1 MKQLDVL
8 IVGAG
13 ISGIGSA
20 CHLLS
25 KCPGK
30 SFAIIEARDEYG
42 GTWDL
47 FRYPGIRSD
56 SDMHT
61 LGFNFKPWVAEKSIA
76 DGPSIKKYL
85 KETIDENNLA
95 EHIQYKTKMMSAN
108 WSSEDRIWSVD
119 IVQNGQTSSLS
130 CKFLMMCSGYYN
142 YEKPF
147 RPDFQNEEVFTGQT
161 IHPQLW
167 PKDLDY
173 KDKKIVVIGS
183 GATAMTL
190 VPALADK
197 AEIVTMVQRS
207 PTYVVSMPDEDR
219 VANLLRKL
227 LPSSW
232 AYAITRFKNTKLQQ
246 IMYKRMRTHP
256 QKMKRYLVGLVK
268 KALGPEYDVDTHF
281 TPSYNPWDQ
290 RMCLIPNGDL
300 FRSLRSGKTQV
311 VTEHIECFT
320 PNGLRLKSGQE
331 LEADIIV
338 TATGLNM
345 QLMGGA
351 EFYIDDRPIDFAEKF
366 SYKGMMYA
374 GIPNLIQTFGYINAS
389 WTLRADLTAEYAC
402 RLINRID
409 ELGADYCVA
418 RLAEEDSNMMAKPW
432 IENFS
437 AGYIQRSLDLMPK
450 QGEEDPW
457 RNTQNYALDKK
468 IIRDAPLEDG
478 VMTFVDVALTQDAP
492 DTGVGRDNKFA
503 A

>member
-1 MKQLDVL
+1 MQHFDVL

-20 CHLLS
+20 CHLQS
-25 KCPGK
+25 KCPDK
-30 SFAIIEARDEYG
+30 TFAILEARAEYG

-61 LGFNFKPWVAEKSIA
+61 LGFSFKPWVASKSIA

-85 KETIDENNLA
+85 QETIAEHELS
-95 EHIQYKTKMMSAN
+95 EHIQYRTKVLSAN
-108 WSSEDRIWSVD
+108 WSSKDSSWILEITADES
-119 IVQNGQTSSLS
+119 TSSLS
-130 CKFLMMCSGYYN
+130 CNFLMMCSGYYN

-147 RPDFQNEEVFTGQT
+147 KPEFPSESVFEGQV

-167 PKDLDY
+167 PEDLDY
-173 KDKKIVVIGS
+173 ENKKVIVIGS

-190 VPALADK
+190 VPAMAEK
-197 AEIVTMVQRS
+197 AKSVTMVQRS

-219 VANLLRKL
+219 IANTLRKI
-227 LPSSW
+227 LPDSW
-232 AYAITRFKNTKLQQ
+232 AYSLTRYKNTKLQQ
-246 IMYKRMRTHP
+246 IMYKRMRSQP
-256 QKMKRYLVGLVK
+256 EKMKRYLVGLVK
-268 KALGPEYDVDTHF
+268 KALGSDHDVDTHF

-300 FRSLRSGKTQV
+300 FRSIKSGKTAV
-311 VTEHIECFT
+311 VTERIERFT
-320 PNGLRLKSGQE
+320 ETGIRLESGDE
-331 LEADIIV
+331 IDADVIV

-345 QLMGGA
+345 LLMGGA
-351 EFYIDDRPIDFAEKF
+351 EFFVDDKPVNFSEKF

-374 GIPNLIQTFGYINAS
+374 DIPNLIQTFGYINAS

-402 RLINRID
+402 RLINQMD
-409 ELGADYCVA
+409 KLGARQSVA
-418 RLAEEDSNMMAKPW
+418 VLADRDSNMRAKPW

-437 AGYIQRSLDLMPK
+437 AGYIQRSLDMLPK

-478 VMTFVDVALTQDAP
+478 VMSFRDRIDPDDKMALT
-492 DTGVGRDNKFA
+492 DTENTEA

>member
-1 MKQLDVL
+1 MEHYDVL

-20 CHLLS
+20 CHLQS
-25 KCPGK
+25 KCSDK
-30 SFAIIEARDEYG
+30 TFAILESREEFG

-47 FRYPGIRSD
+47 FKYPGIRSD

-61 LGFNFKPWVAEKSIA
+61 LGFNFKPWVAPKSIA

-85 KETIDENNLA
+85 EETVVEHDLSR
-95 EHIQYKTKMMSAN
+95 HIQYKTKVVSAN
-108 WSSEDRIWSVD
+108 WSGQESSWIVKVDRE
-119 IVQNGQTSSLS
+119 GQSSTLS
-130 CKFLMMCSGYYN
+130 CNFLMMCSGYYN

-147 RPDFQNEEVFTGQT
+147 RPEFSGEAAFNGLIV
-161 IHPQLW
+161 HPQLW
-167 PKDLDY
+167 PDNIVY
-173 KDKKIVVIGS
+173 EGKKIIVIGS

-190 VPALADK
+190 VPALAEK
-197 AEIVTMVQRS
+197 AESVTMVQRS
-207 PTYVVSMPDEDR
+207 PTYVVSMPDEDKI
-219 VANLLRKL
+219 ANGLRKV
-227 LPSSW
+227 LPDSW
-232 AYAITRFKNTKLQQ
+232 AYAVTRYKNTKLQQ
-246 IMYKRMRTHP
+246 IMYKRMRSQP
-256 QKMKRYLVGLVK
+256 EKMKKYLVGLVK
-268 KALGPEYDVDTHF
+268 KALGSGHDVDTHF

-300 FRSLRSGKTQV
+300 FRSIKSGKTEV

-320 PNGLRLKSGQE
+320 EAGMRLVSGQE

-351 EFYIDDRPIDFAEKF
+351 EFYVDDQALNFAEKF

-374 GIPNLIQTFGYINAS
+374 DIPNLIQTFGYINAS

-402 RLINRID
+402 RLINEMDALDARQ
-409 ELGADYCVA
+409 CVA
-418 RLAEEDSNMMAKPW
+418 VLATRDSNMAAKPW

-457 RNTQNYALDKK
+457 RNTQDYALDKK

-478 VMTFVDVALTQDAP
+478 VMTFRDRVTSIVEAGTQSTDK
-492 DTGVGRDNKFA
+492 DQA
-503 A
+503 AA

>member
-1 MKQLDVL
+1 MTHVDVL

-20 CHLLS
+20 CHLLN

-30 SFAIIEARDEYG
+30 SFTIVEARTEYG

-85 KETIDENNLA
+85 KETIDENDLA
-95 EHIQYKTKMMSAN
+95 DHIQYETKVMSAN
-108 WSSEDRIWSVD
+108 WSVQDQTWNVD
-119 IVQNGQTSSLS
+119 IVQNEQASQLS
-130 CKFLMMCSGYYN
+130 CKFLMMCSGYYD

-147 RPDFQNEEVFTGQT
+147 RPDFENEDVFMGQI

-173 KDKKIVVIGS
+173 KDKKVIVIGS

-197 AEIVTMVQRS
+197 AESVTMVQRS

-219 VANLLRKL
+219 IANLLRKL

-246 IMYKRMRTHP
+246 IMYRRMRNQP

-311 VTEHIECFT
+311 VTEQIECFT
-320 PNGLRLKSGQE
+320 ATGLRLKSGQE

-351 EFYIDDRPIDFAEKF
+351 EFYVDDQPIDFSAKF

-418 RLAEEDSNMMAKPW
+418 RLSDEDFNMIAKPW

-468 IIRDAPLEDG
+468 ILRDAPLEDG
-478 VMTFVDVALTQDAP
+478 VMTFVDVAVTEESSDSEASSKKK
-492 DTGVGRDNKFA
+492 VA

>member
-1 MKQLDVL
+1 MEHYDVL

-20 CHLLS
+20 CHLQS
-25 KCPGK
+25 KCSDK
-30 SFAIIEARDEYG
+30 TFAILESREEFG

-47 FRYPGIRSD
+47 FKYPGIRSD

-61 LGFNFKPWVAEKSIA
+61 LGFNFKPWVAPKCIA

-85 KETIDENNLA
+85 EETIVEHDLSR
-95 EHIQYKTKMMSAN
+95 HIQYKTKVVSAN
-108 WSSEDRIWSVD
+108 WSGQESSWVVKVDRE
-119 IVQNGQTSSLS
+119 GQSSTLS
-130 CKFLMMCSGYYN
+130 CNFLMMCSGYYN

-147 RPDFQNEEVFTGQT
+147 RPEFSGESAFNGQ
-161 IHPQLW
+161 IVHPQLW
-167 PKDLDY
+167 PENIDY
-173 KDKKIVVIGS
+173 EGKKIIVIGS

-190 VPALADK
+190 VPAMAEK
-197 AEIVTMVQRS
+197 AESVTMVQRS
-207 PTYVVSMPDEDR
+207 PTYVVSMPDEDKI
-219 VANLLRKL
+219 ANGLRKV
-227 LPSSW
+227 LPDSW
-232 AYAITRFKNTKLQQ
+232 AYAVTRYKNTKLQQ
-246 IMYKRMRTHP
+246 IMYKRMRSQP
-256 QKMKRYLVGLVK
+256 EKMKKYLVGLVK
-268 KALGPEYDVDTHF
+268 KALGSGHDVDTHF

-300 FRSLRSGKTQV
+300 FRSIKSGKTEV

-320 PNGLRLKSGQE
+320 EAGMRLVSGQE

-351 EFYIDDRPIDFAEKF
+351 EFYVDDQAVNFAEKF

-374 GIPNLIQTFGYINAS
+374 DIPNLIQTFGYINAS

-402 RLINRID
+402 RLINEMDALNARQ
-409 ELGADYCVA
+409 CVA
-418 RLAEEDSNMMAKPW
+418 VLATRDSNMAAKPW

-457 RNTQNYALDKK
+457 RNTQDYALDKK

-478 VMTFVDVALTQDAP
+478 VMTFRDRVTSIVEAGTQSTDK
-492 DTGVGRDNKFA
+492 DQA
-503 A
+503 AA

>member
-1 MKQLDVL
+1 MNQLDVL

-30 SFAIIEARDEYG
+30 SFTIIEAREEYG

-95 EHIQYKTKMMSAN
+95 EHIQYETKMMSAN
-108 WSSEDRIWSVD
+108 WSSEDRIWSVE
-119 IVQNGQTSSLS
+119 IVQNGKTSRLS

-147 RPDFQNEEVFTGQT
+147 RPDFQNEEVFTGQI

-197 AEIVTMVQRS
+197 AETVTMVQRS

-246 IMYKRMRTHP
+246 IMYRRMRTHP

-311 VTEHIECFT
+311 VTEHIECFA

-418 RLAEEDSNMMAKPW
+418 SLAEEDSNMMAKPW

-450 QGEEDPW
+450 QGEVDPW

-478 VMTFVDVALTQDAP
+478 VMTFVDVAVTQDAP
-492 DTGVGRDNKFA
+492 DSGGRDNKVA

>member
-1 MKQLDVL
+1 MDYFDVV
-8 IVGAG
+8 IVGAW

-20 CHLLS
+20 CHLQK
-25 KCPGK
+25 KCPEK
-30 SFAIIEARDEYG
+30 SFVILEAREEFG

-61 LGFNFKPWVAEKSIA
+61 LGFNFKPWVDSKSIA
-76 DGPSIKKYL
+76 DGPAIKNYL
-85 KETIDENNLA
+85 EETINEYGLSK
-95 EHIQYKTKMMSAN
+95 HIQYQTKVISAH
-108 WSSEDRIWSVD
+108 WSSVDSVW
-119 IVQNGQTSSLS
+119 IVEVSRKGESFTFS
-130 CKFLMMCSGYYN
+130 CNFLMMCSGYYN

-147 RPDFQNEEVFTGQT
+147 RPEFCSESAFRGQI

-167 PKDLDY
+167 PQDFNY
-173 KDKKIVVIGS
+173 EGKKIVVIGS

-190 VPALADK
+190 VPAMAEK
-197 AEIVTMVQRS
+197 AELVTMLQRS
-207 PTYVVSMPDEDR
+207 PTYVVSMPDEDKI
-219 VANLLRKL
+219 ANGLRKI
-227 LPSSW
+227 LPDSW
-232 AYAITRFKNTKLQQ
+232 AYAVTRYKNTKLQQ
-246 IMYKRMRTHP
+246 FVYKRTRSQP
-256 QKMKRYLVGLVK
+256 EKMKKYLIGLVR
-268 KALGPEYDVDTHF
+268 KALGSDYDVETHF

-300 FRSLRSGKTQV
+300 FRSIKSGKTHV

-320 PNGLRLKSGQE
+320 ETGVRLMSGQE

-338 TATGLNM
+338 TATGLNL

-351 EFYIDDRPIDFAEKF
+351 EFYVDDQPVNFAKKF

-374 GIPNLIQTFGYINAS
+374 DIPNLIQTFGYINAS
-389 WTLRADLTAEYAC
+389 WTLRADLTSEYAC
-402 RLINRID
+402 RLINQMD
-409 ELGADYCVA
+409 ELKARQCVA
-418 RLAEEDSNMMAKPW
+418 VLADRDSNMVAKPW

-457 RNTQNYALDKK
+457 RNTQDYALDKK

-478 VMTFVDVALTQDAP
+478 VMTFRARVAPADEVKTKSA
-492 DTGVGRDNKFA
+492 GSHKA
-503 A
+503 AA